1 MTMSMEGRIAVV
13 TGGGSGIGRAICL
26 GLVAAGGTV
35 HILGRDASRL
45 AETRSLASRPDR
57 VVPRVVDLAS
67 TTAIDEFADDLER
80 RGDPVH
86 LLVNNAGTFRAT
98 DLEGLTEDDYDN
110 MMAVNLKAAIWL
122 TRRLLPRILSSG
134 GGSVI
139 NIASTLGYQVTPGC
153 SLYSVAKAGLL
164 MFTRSV
170 ALEYAARGVRCN
182 AVSPGVVRTPI
193 FESFMS
199 PDQAAAHL
207 ARMATAHPLGRVGE
221 PEEIAAAVLYLASD
235 AAAWITG
242 VNLPVDGGISLT

>member
-1 MTMSMEGRIAVV
+1 
-13 TGGGSGIGRAICL
+13 
-26 GLVAAGGTV
+26 
-35 HILGRDASRL
+35 
-45 AETRSLASRPDR
+45 
-57 VVPRVVDLAS
+57 
-67 TTAIDEFADDLER
+67 
-80 RGDPVH
+80 
-86 LLVNNAGTFRAT
+86 
-98 DLEGLTEDDYDN
+98 
-110 MMAVNLKAAIWL
+110 
-122 TRRLLPRILSSG
+122 
-134 GGSVI
+134 
-139 NIASTLGYQVTPGC
+139 
-153 SLYSVAKAGLL
+153 VAKAGLL